1 MTDVSDRFHETL
13 VERPMRVWLL
23 VVLRCSL
30 EGGMHMH
37 MVLACP
43 TLTPPSHRNP
53 DSAKSAELSVG
64 VIINN
69 AARVAGHGKALFPV
83 LGKL

>member
-1 MTDVSDRFHETL
+1 
-13 VERPMRVWLL
+13 MRVWRW

-30 EGGMHMH
+30 QGGMHMH

-53 DSAKSAELSVG
+53 GSTKSAQFSVE
-64 VIINN
+64 VAINN
-69 AARVAGHGKALFPV
+69 AARGAGHGKALFFQC
-83 LGKL
+83 

>member
-1 MTDVSDRFHETL
+1 
-13 VERPMRVWLL
+13 MRVWRW

-43 TLTPPSHRNP
+43 TLTPETGTGTPAAPRAL
-53 DSAKSAELSVG
+53 DFLLEIV
-64 VIINN
+64 INN
-69 AARVAGHGKALFPV
+69 AARVAGHGKALASSV
-83 LGKL
+83 REAICILR

>member
-1 MTDVSDRFHETL
+1 
-13 VERPMRVWLL
+13 MRVWRW

-53 DSAKSAELSVG
+53 GSAKSAEFSLEFV
-64 VIINN
+64 INN
-69 AARVAGHGKALFPV
+69 AAEKFIVFSALCFCFSCC
-83 LGKL
+83 LL